1 MVAAMGAQSESLV
14 MSMGM
19 TATAVEED
27 VWNMG
32 RIRRHPARNAASLT
46 ELPSLRSNSA

>member
-14 MSMGM
+14 ISIGM

-32 RIRRHPARNAASLT
+32 RMRLHPAINAASFT
-46 ELPSLRSNSA
+46 E